1 MRHFIIFISIALLLT
16 ACNNLTS
23 RDKYQIV
30 ASTDGNVYRLNKAS
44 GEILQIRG
52 NTMERLQTKY
62 FRLKIGHRYVGED
75 VYSFTYL
82 GKGLVGEIKT
92 LSDFELDKK

>member
-1 MRHFIIFISIALLLT
+1 
-16 ACNNLTS
+16 
-23 RDKYQIV
+23 
-30 ASTDGNVYRLNKAS
+30 
-44 GEILQIRG
+44 
-52 NTMERLQTKY
+52 MERLQTKY